1 MEDNIAYAIRFF
13 IHSKNILFITDDRFG
28 VVLKGVG
35 YSTISTKENESLSTS
50 ILKLIY
56 ENIEQ
61 VILSNNKNEKEICI
75 CKMLVLLYA
84 FKEFRNN
91 ILIKK
96 TIKTLKENGIG
107 FI

>member
-13 IHSKNILFITDDRFG
+13 IHCKNIIFITDDRFAKT
-28 VVLKGVG
+28 LSHVG
-35 YSTISTKENESLSTS
+35 YSTISTRENRDIS

-61 VILSNNKNEKEICI
+61 IILSCKTSDKEICI

-91 ILIKK
+91 ISIKK
-96 TIKTLKENGIG
+96 TIKILKENGIG
-107 FI
+107 FV